1 MGKMNNQYDTLSLAI
16 NDLNKKGY
24 KAEFTL
30 KPDKIVIKKKDKSYG
45 PDDFEIDEYHRFE
58 GMTNPSD
65 MSIVYAISTNDGT
78 KGTLTEAYGAYGEK
92 SSAEMVKKMDIR
104 ALD

>member
-1 MGKMNNQYDTLSLAI
+1 MNNQYDTLSLAI
-16 NDLNKKGY
+16 NDLGKRGY

-30 KPDKIVIKKKDKSYG
+30 KTDKIVDKEQDKGFG
-45 PDDFEIDEYHRFE
+45 PNDFEIDEYHRFE
-58 GMTNPSD
+58 GMSNPAD
-65 MSIVYAISTNDGT
+65 MSIVYAITANDGT